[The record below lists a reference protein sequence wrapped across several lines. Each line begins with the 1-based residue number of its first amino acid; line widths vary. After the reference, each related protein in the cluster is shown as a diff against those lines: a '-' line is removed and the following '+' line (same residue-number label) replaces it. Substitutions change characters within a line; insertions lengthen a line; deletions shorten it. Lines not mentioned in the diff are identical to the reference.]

1 MDEVRAATCVRIAL
15 PLCTHSVEEGALSPF
30 APPCSPTRRRTYTP
44 LPACRTQ
51 LPVTPAQRPRST
63 GAHRVSKECG
73 AHALC
78 CHTPPRQGHTA
89 VLTHRPDVCRRVRR
103 YSGEVCELLRSTH
116 WGRGDLCYH
125 VKVFELSCD
134 SLCTAS
140 FSLAPP
146 LPRRRRPPRQ
156 QTGAEDSHRAR
167 ARDATAATLG
177 TRK

>member
-15 PLCTHSVEEGALSPF
+15 PLCTHTVEEGALSPF

-116 WGRGDLCYH
+116 RGRGDLSSQCQS
-125 VKVFELSCD
+125 LSC
-134 SLCTAS
+134 L
-140 FSLAPP
+140 
-146 LPRRRRPPRQ
+146 
-156 QTGAEDSHRAR
+156 
-167 ARDATAATLG
+167 ATAFAQPLSHSPHLCLDDDVLPANRPEQR
-177 TRK
+177 TRTAHVRVTRQPLL